1 MEMPE
6 PIKANSLYPAITV
19 VIPVFNLEL
28 YLRDAVRSA
37 QGQTYQGPVSIVVLD
52 DGSTDNSLEVA
63 RKLAESCTN
72 LRVYT
77 QPNQGRSAARNRL
90 VQLADT
96 ELIAWLD
103 GDDIAAPRWLE
114 QQLELL
120 SSQENYSAVS
130 AQGYAMTAD
139 AYPIGPIERPLS
151 SEEIESRHL
160 GGQANAFFQSA
171 VLTKKSAIERAGGYR
186 EQYSIGEDY
195 DLWLRI
201 GETGSLANLDAVHL
215 YYRVHDTSAN
225 ATQGVGQRQQARDAV
240 NEARAKRGLASL
252 PTSADEVIPP
262 KKDDWNRCIYW
273 IHIAHQSGNPLTA
286 IKLLRSAIAKH
297 PTSLLLWL
305 HALLAIAD
313 CILIRGNATPRFV
326 AGAEARI
333 GRLPNFSFYR
343 LASALNRFRHRLTH
357 RA

>member
-1 MEMPE
+1 MPE
-6 PIKANSLYPAITV
+6 PIKVNSLYPAITV
-19 VIPVFNLEL
+19 VIPVFNLEF
-28 YLRDAVRSA
+28 YLRDAIRSA
-37 QGQTYQGPVSIVVLD
+37 QCQTYQGPVSIVVLD
-52 DGSTDNSLEVA
+52 DGSTDNSLVIA

-72 LRVYT
+72 LRVDT

-103 GDDIAAPRWLE
+103 GDDIASPRWLE
-114 QQLELL
+114 QQVELL
-120 SSQENYSAVS
+120 SSQQNYSAVS

-139 AYPIGPIERPLS
+139 AYPIGPILHPLS

-160 GGQANAFFQSA
+160 DGQANAFFQST
-171 VLTKKSAIERAGGYR
+171 VLTKKSAIERAGCYR
-186 EQYSIGEDY
+186 EQYSIGEDF

-201 GETGSLANLDAVHL
+201 GETGCLANVDECHL

-225 ATQGVGQRQQARDAV
+225 ATQRIGQRQQARQAV
-240 NEARAKRGLASL
+240 NEARAKRGLSPL
-252 PTSADEVIPP
+252 PESADDLIPP

-273 IHIAHQSGNPLTA
+273 IDIAHKSGNPFTA
-286 IKLLRSAIAKH
+286 IKLLRTAIAKH
-297 PTSLLLWL
+297 PASLLLWI
-305 HALLAIAD
+305 HALLATAD

-333 GRLPNFSFYR
+333 GRLPTLSFYR
-343 LASALNRFRHRLTH
+343 VASALNRLRRRRTH
-357 RA
+357 RV

>member
-1 MEMPE
+1 MPKSIE
-6 PIKANSLYPAITV
+6 ANSLDPAITV
-19 VIPVFNLEL
+19 AIPVFNLEF

-37 QGQTYQGPVSIVVLD
+37 QCQTYQGPVSILILD
-52 DGSTDNSLEVA
+52 DGSQDNSLAVA

-114 QQLELL
+114 QQFKLL
-120 SSQENYSAVS
+120 CSQPNYSAVS

-139 AYPIGPIERPLS
+139 AYPIGPIRHPLS
-151 SEEIESRHL
+151 SAEIESRHL
-160 GGQANAFFQSA
+160 IGQANAFFQST
-171 VLTKKSAIERAGGYR
+171 VLTKKSAIERAGCYR

-201 GETGSLANLDAVHL
+201 GETGSLANVDEYHL

-225 ATQGVGQRQQARDAV
+225 ATQSTGQRTQGRDAA
-240 NEARAKRGLASL
+240 NEARAKRGLPLL
-252 PTSADEVIPP
+252 PESADEVMPP

-273 IHIAHQSGNPLTA
+273 INIAFRSGNPLTA
-286 IKLLRSAIAKH
+286 IKLLRNAIAKH
-297 PTSLLLWL
+297 PASLLLWIL
-305 HALLAIAD
+305 AVLAIAD

-326 AGAEARI
+326 AGAETRI
-333 GRLPNFSFYR
+333 GRLPTLSFYR
-343 LASALNRFRHRLTH
+343 VASALNRLRRRLTH
-357 RA
+357 RV